1 MYSRCIYRPG
11 KFAKIG
17 EFADV
22 WEREVL
28 QHQKP
33 SSIKA
38 VKSHLRT
45 YIRPWL
51 AEMRM
56 EEFTGQAQ
64 QIFVTRLSGKVS
76 RKSVQNVMGTL
87 ASMLKTAKSW
97 GYVAHPVEMKE
108 LTLPVETIPSDP
120 RCFTAA
126 DLRRIAPF
134 WLSKVDESVAERHCN
149 CTTPWRSQRYNFW

>member
-1 MYSRCIYRPG
+1 
-11 KFAKIG
+11 
-17 EFADV
+17 V

-126 DLRRIAPF
+126 DLHFCYLKSMNPLPRGIAIAQHLGDLNVTIF
-134 WLSKVDESVAERHCN
+134 GS
-149 CTTPWRSQRYNFW
+149 